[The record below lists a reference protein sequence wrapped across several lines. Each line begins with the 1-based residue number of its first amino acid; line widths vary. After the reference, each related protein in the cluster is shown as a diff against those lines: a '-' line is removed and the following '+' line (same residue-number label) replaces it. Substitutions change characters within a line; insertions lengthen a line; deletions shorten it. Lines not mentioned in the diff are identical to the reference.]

1 MANHLA
7 SETSPYLRQHA
18 DNPVEW
24 YPWGDQALERARRED
39 RPILLSIGYAACHWC
54 HVMAHE
60 SFEDP
65 ATAAVMNEHFVNIK
79 VDREERPDLDSVYM
93 QAVQAMTGHGGWP
106 MTVFL
111 TPKGEPFFGG
121 TYFPPQ
127 DRQGMPSFTR
137 VLHGVSEAYRERRE
151 SVEASVES
159 LRRIYERIPTGA
171 GVQGATALNEP
182 ALERAHR
189 SIASQYD
196 VRFGGFGGAPKFPPT
211 MQLDFLLRHW
221 ARTGEPNALEM
232 ARETF
237 LQMARGGIYDQIGGG
252 FARYSVDERWLVPHF
267 EKMLYDNALLI
278 RFGAHLFE
286 ATKDSDVRRVVEE
299 TVEWIAREM
308 TSVSG
313 GFYSSL
319 DADSEGE
326 EGRFYLWTPDELDM
340 LLGDDS
346 RAVQAYW
353 GVTASGNFEGRNI
366 LNVPAPPA
374 ALAARA
380 GTTVDEMLDAVR
392 RARPLLYAERAKRV
406 WPGRDDKVLASWNA
420 HALRGI
426 VEASRALGRPDFA
439 ELAARNADFL
449 ACGMVRDD
457 GRVMRTHKDGETRI
471 PGFLEDQAA
480 VALAMLAL
488 FEQSFE
494 QRWLDLARRLA
505 TVMNAEFWDEASG
518 TYYDTAASAERLVTR
533 PHDPTDNAIPSGT
546 SLAVEL
552 LLRLATYDGTDAY
565 RERAERVMGSLAPL
579 VERYPSAFGHLL
591 GAAEYAV
598 TFACHGDYCDMPSP
612 RALDLA
618 RETARATVG

>member
-1 MANHLA
+1 
-7 SETSPYLRQHA
+7 
-18 DNPVEW
+18 
-24 YPWGDQALERARRED
+24 
-39 RPILLSIGYAACHWC
+39 
-54 HVMAHE
+54 
-60 SFEDP
+60 
-65 ATAAVMNEHFVNIK
+65 
-79 VDREERPDLDSVYM
+79 
-93 QAVQAMTGHGGWP
+93 
-106 MTVFL
+106 
-111 TPKGEPFFGG
+111 
-121 TYFPPQ
+121 
-127 DRQGMPSFTR
+127 
-137 VLHGVSEAYRERRE
+137 
-151 SVEASVES
+151 
-159 LRRIYERIPTGA
+159 
-171 GVQGATALNEP
+171 
-182 ALERAHR
+182 
-189 SIASQYD
+189 
-196 VRFGGFGGAPKFPPT
+196 
-211 MQLDFLLRHW
+211 
-221 ARTGEPNALEM
+221 
-232 ARETF
+232 
-237 LQMARGGIYDQIGGG
+237 MARGGIYDHVGGG

-267 EKMLYDNALLI
+267 EKMLYDNALLT

-286 ATKDSDVRRVVEE
+286 ATKDPDVRRVVEE

-326 EGRFYLWTPDELDM
+326 EGKFYLWTLDDFDM
-340 LLGDDS
+340 VLGDDS
-346 RAVQAYW
+346 RAAQAYW

-380 GTTVDEMLDAVR
+380 GTTVDEMLDAAR
-392 RARPLLYAERAKRV
+392 RARPVLYEARAKRV

-426 VEASRALGRPDFA
+426 LEAARALGRADFI
-439 ELAARNADFL
+439 ELAARSADFL
-449 ACGMVRDD
+449 ACEMIRDD

-480 VALAMLAL
+480 VALAMLTM
-488 FEQSFE
+488 FEQSFDT
-494 QRWLDLARRLA
+494 RWIDLTRRLA
-505 TVMNAEFWDEASG
+505 TVMNAEFWDETTQ
-518 TYYDTAASAERLVTR
+518 TYYDTAASAEQLVTR

-552 LLRLATYDGTDAY
+552 LLRLATYDGNDAY

-618 RETARATVG
+618 REMARASAG